1 MSQQNV
7 PDVGFLDAFGQRFGP
22 AWNSHEPDRLLELM
36 TDDVVYDD
44 SAWPR
49 TMRDHSQVREFLEF
63 LWRALPDLEFEDLEG
78 PFLAREARTA
88 VYYWRGTGTF
98 TRPLNPPGFRPPAP
112 QSRSRASSSSSSGAT
127 VCRLRIVYDLMDLD
141 RQMGVEGRGL
151 RAPGCG
157 IGDVAGERQRTGSAS
172 SKSNQRP
179 IFAHHSAPLH
189 RRQVADL
196 RVDAWHASPT
206 CRDYVRARR

>member
-1 MSQQNV
+1 MSQENV
-7 PDVGFLDAFGQRFGP
+7 PDVGFLDAFGERFGA

-78 PFLAREARTA
+78 PFLAREAPTA

-98 TRPLNPPGFRPPAP
+98 TGPLKPPGFAP
-112 QSRSRASSSSSSGAT
+112 TGAR
-127 VCRLRIVYDLMDLD
+127 VAYEGFELLEFRRDRLCRLRIVYDLMDLY
-141 RQMGVEGRGL
+141 RQMGVRGRRL
-151 RAPGCG
+151 RAPGC
-157 IGDVAGERQRTGSAS
+157 RSRRCRRRTSA
-172 SKSNQRP
+172 
-179 IFAHHSAPLH
+179 H
-189 RRQVADL
+189 R
-196 RVDAWHASPT
+196 
-206 CRDYVRARR
+206 